1 MALNK
6 STLLIRDF
14 ENIRAILR
22 DIYIFGC
29 FSREDFIEKQGIS
42 GRKYDKEQQRISAYL
57 PKKFIQKRR
66 VDKKVLLYCSYNSMD
81 SRHNY
86 LADTYRNK
94 TFTALDV
101 MAFFFVQQLLSV
113 TDEMTASQI
122 LDALPLVN
130 ESVVFTKD
138 NLRIKLEELVEKGFI
153 TVSKRGRTVFYR
165 LSDDIWSVFEDDEL
179 IDICTYLQFMKNISP
194 IEMPYYF
201 VYNKLALYLQVERKL
216 NIAEYEV
223 FSFKHNHLFN
233 ALDNDILLDILR
245 AKKQCILLTVALYT
259 KQNDIRV
266 IPGEVIHDSVYG
278 RQYMSCYDI
287 DSEKET
293 IIRIDKIKRVFCGRK
308 MNASEKRRAAEMSS
322 CSSKSWCTSKTEQG
336 PEEIVIRFIFNEEKE
351 PFILWRIINEGHGG
365 TISKIDKDIYEFRL
379 LVEDPDEMLPWIR
392 SFGER
397 AKVISSGSRKTE
409 KKIAEDW
416 KKALKKYESI

>member
-14 ENIRAILR
+14 ENIRVILR

-29 FSREDFIEKQGIS
+29 FSRDDFIEKQGIS

-57 PKKFIQKRR
+57 PQKFIRKRR

-81 SRHNY
+81 SRNNY

-94 TFTALDV
+94 SFTALDV
-101 MAFFFVQQLLSV
+101 MAFFFVQQLLSS
-113 TDEMTASQI
+113 TEEMTASEI

-130 ESVVFTKD
+130 KNAIFTKD
-138 NLRIKLEELVEKGFI
+138 NLRVKLDELVEKGFI
-153 TVSKRGRTVFYR
+153 SAQKQGRTTRYR
-165 LSDDIWSVFEDDEL
+165 LSEDIWSVFEDDEL
-179 IDICTYLQFMKNISP
+179 IDICTYLQFMKNVSP
-194 IEMPYYF
+194 LEMPYYF
-201 VYNKLALYLQVERKL
+201 VYDKLALYIQVERKL

-233 ALDNDILLDILR
+233 SLDNDILLDILR
-245 AKKQCILLTVALYT
+245 AKKQCALLTVSFYT
-259 KQNDIRV
+259 KQNDINV
-266 IPGEVIHDSVYG
+266 IPGEVIHDSAYG
-278 RQYMSCYDI
+278 RQYLSCYDI

-293 IIRIDKIKRVFCGRK
+293 IIRIDKINRVSLGRK
-308 MNASEKRRAAEMSS
+308 MNASEKKKASELNS
-322 CSSKSWCTSKTEQG
+322 CSSKSWCTSKTEHG
-336 PEEIVIRFIFNEEKE
+336 PEEIVIHFIFDEEKE
-351 PFILWRIINEGHGG
+351 PFILRRIVNEGHGG
-365 TISKIDKDIYEFRL
+365 TVRQIDNDIYEFRL
-379 LVEDPDEMLPWIR
+379 QVENPDEMIPWVR

-397 AKVISSGSRKTE
+397 ARVISSGSRETE

-416 KKALKKYESI
+416 KRALEKYESL